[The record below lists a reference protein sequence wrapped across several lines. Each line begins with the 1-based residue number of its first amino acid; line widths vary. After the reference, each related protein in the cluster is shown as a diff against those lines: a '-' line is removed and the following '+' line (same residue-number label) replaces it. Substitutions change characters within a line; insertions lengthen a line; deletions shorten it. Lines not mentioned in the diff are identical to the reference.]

1 MKAMCTIIKLQA
13 ITCSKLHR
21 CAAYFIKSPRCFE
34 TFEHSTFCK
43 VESKLLHF
51 ICLKNKIPLSRLQHH
66 QRFNGVWSRSC
77 ISTVHEQ
84 GEITHQVRG
93 VLSLGNPSTIPR
105 MSHPFVGIQE
115 DAIGTMKHSLLPQLG
130 VSEVVELLFRLR
142 CRIRLKVLRREMRHL
157 LVKNEQR
164 ASQNTC
170 LFRKESSTFNPSC
183 VTDRCHVNFLR

>member
-1 MKAMCTIIKLQA
+1 MLQLGSKSSLAKVVHDLMKAMCTIIKLQA
-13 ITCSKLHR
+13 ITCSMLHR

-34 TFEHSTFCK
+34 TCEHSTFCK

-105 MSHPFVGIQE
+105 MSHPFVGI
-115 DAIGTMKHSLLPQLG
+115 
-130 VSEVVELLFRLR
+130 
-142 CRIRLKVLRREMRHL
+142 
-157 LVKNEQR
+157 
-164 ASQNTC
+164 
-170 LFRKESSTFNPSC
+170 
-183 VTDRCHVNFLR
+183 